1 MFIPKMSYDYM
12 GAMNYANGITTS
24 LDDSVS
30 VKADIIGDSKFIPYQ
45 VVLGYEILETDG
57 YFQEDSIF
65 FKYII

>member
-1 MFIPKMSYDYM
+1 M
-12 GAMNYANGITTS
+12 GIKINNYANWITTN

-30 VKADIIGDSKFIPYQ
+30 VKANIIGDSIFIPYQ

-57 YFQEDSIF
+57 YFRRIQFF